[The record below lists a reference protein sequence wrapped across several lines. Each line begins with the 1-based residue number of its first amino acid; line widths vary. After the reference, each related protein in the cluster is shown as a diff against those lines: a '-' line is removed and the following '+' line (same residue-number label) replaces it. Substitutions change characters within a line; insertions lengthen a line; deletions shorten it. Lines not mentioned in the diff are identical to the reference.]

1 MPEKMKRA
9 DRINVVH
16 NDIEMDIL
24 GDIRPIR
31 EARVS
36 YVKNADGTVSR
47 CMSFDEYNR
56 IGDEIHRMLRAKR
69 KVYSER
75 E

>member
-1 MPEKMKRA
+1 MPKLEKRERMYVTHE
-9 DRINVVH
+9 N
-16 NDIEMDIL
+16 IEMDIL

-36 YVKNADGTVSR
+36 YVKNADNTVSR
-47 CMSFDEYNR
+47 CMSFDEFNK
-56 IGDEIHRMLRAKR
+56 IGDEIHRQLRAKR

>member
-1 MPEKMKRA
+1 MSEMKRT
-9 DRINVVH
+9 DRINVTH
-16 NDIEMDIL
+16 ENIEMDIL

-31 EARVS
+31 QARVS

-47 CMSFDEYNR
+47 CMSFDEYNS
-56 IGDEIHRMLRAKR
+56 IADDIHRMLRAKR

>member
-1 MPEKMKRA
+1 MSKMKRG
-9 DRINVVH
+9 DRVFVVH
-16 NDIEMDIL
+16 NDIQMEIL
-24 GDIRPIR
+24 GDTRPVR

-36 YVKNADGTVSR
+36 YVKDGNGGISR
-47 CMSFDEYNR
+47 TMSFDEFNR
-56 IGDEIHRMLRAKR
+56 IGDEIHRQLRAKR

>member
-1 MPEKMKRA
+1 MPELKKRE
-9 DRINVVH
+9 RIFVTHEN
-16 NDIEMDIL
+16 IEMDIL

-36 YVKNADGTVSR
+36 YVRNADNTISR
-47 CMSFDEYNR
+47 CMSFDEYNK
-56 IGDEIHRMLRAKR
+56 IGDEIHRQLRARR

-75 E
+75 G

>member
-1 MPEKMKRA
+1 MSQQMKRA
-9 DRINVVH
+9 DRVTVTH

-31 EARVS
+31 EAKVS

-47 CMSFDEYNR
+47 CMSFDEYNK
-56 IGDEIHRMLRAKR
+56 IADDIHRMLRAKR

>member
-1 MPEKMKRA
+1 MMKRT
-9 DRINVVH
+9 DRINQTLENV
-16 NDIEMDIL
+16 EMDIL

-36 YVKNADGTVSR
+36 YVKNADNTVSR
-47 CMSFDEYNR
+47 CMSFSEYNR
-56 IGDEIHRMLRAKR
+56 IADDIHRMLRAKR

>member
-1 MPEKMKRA
+1 MSEMKRS
-9 DRINVVH
+9 DRVSVTH
-16 NDIEMDIL
+16 NDVEMDIL

-56 IGDEIHRMLRAKR
+56 IADDIHRMLRARR

>member
-1 MPEKMKRA
+1 MSQLKKG
-9 DRINVVH
+9 DRVYQTLQNV
-16 NDIEMDIL
+16 EMDIL
-24 GDIRPIR
+24 GDVRVIR

-36 YVKNADGTVSR
+36 YVKNADKTISR
-47 CMSFDEYNR
+47 CMSFGEYGR

>member
-1 MPEKMKRA
+1 MSQQMKRS
-9 DRINVVH
+9 DRINVTH

-24 GDIRPIR
+24 GDVRPIR

-56 IGDEIHRMLRAKR
+56 ISDEIHRMLRAKR